1 MGAVRRCVRGH
12 GSLWRRR
19 SRARGW
25 SADPRRPR
33 GCPRARARRRPRGA
47 RRGEDARTRQ
57 RLTKNLGGFAP
68 QPPSGVL
75 AVDKPEGWTSHD
87 VVAVVRGVLGTKR
100 VGHGGTLDP
109 QASGL
114 LPVVVGTATKFADRI
129 HEATKVYD
137 ALVRFG
143 AETATD
149 DREGAVTREGIV
161 PSLAAETIEPGLAAL
176 RGVISQVPPEYAA
189 LKVGGRTAYARARSG
204 ETVALAARSVQV
216 LRLDVIE
223 ISPPDLRLLVVC
235 SSGTYVRAIA
245 RDLGR
250 SLGSAAHLAALR
262 RLAVG
267 ALEARDALTP
277 EQLRA
282 RGREASGLLRAA
294 NEDLLTLDPRF
305 LERSAATIVG
315 AGESV

>member
-1 MGAVRRCVRGH
+1 M
-12 GSLWRRR
+12 
-19 SRARGW
+19 
-25 SADPRRPR
+25 
-33 GCPRARARRRPRGA
+33 
-47 RRGEDARTRQ
+47 
-57 RLTKNLGGFAP
+57 
-68 QPPSGVL
+68 L
-75 AVDKPEGWTSHD
+75 AIDKPEGWTSHD
-87 VVAVVRGVLGTKR
+87 VVAVVRGVLGTRR

-114 LPVVVGTATKFADRI
+114 LPVLVGHATKFADRI

-149 DREGAVTREGIV
+149 DREGAVTREAGV
-161 PSLAAETIEPGLAAL
+161 PALAADLIETALATL
-176 RGVISQVPPEYAA
+176 RGVIAQVPPQYAA

-216 LRLDVIE
+216 YRLDVVE
-223 ISPPDLRLLVVC
+223 IAPPDLRLLVVC

-250 SLGSAAHLAALR
+250 LLASAAHLAALR

-267 ALEARDALTP
+267 ALEAHDALTP
-277 EQLRA
+277 DQLRA
-282 RGREASGLLRAA
+282 RGREARALLQPA

-315 AGESV
+315 AGESA